1 MGRSERYSFPGATLS
16 GRFRCLVSFENLVE
30 RSKYNESRICEDIDQ
45 GAEHG
50 KTGFAHAG
58 IRGERVFTDKVSG
71 KNQERPELRKMM
83 DFVREGD
90 SLTVESISRFARN
103 TRDLLDLTATLDA
116 KGVQFISRKENI
128 DTSTAA
134 GKFMLAVFGALAELE
149 RDNILERQAEGIAI
163 AKAEG
168 RMTGRPKK
176 AVDTF
181 EGVYLNV
188 KEGKLSASAGAKQL
202 GISRSTWY
210 RKVREYEDDPFVDL

>member
-1 MGRSERYSFPGATLS
+1 
-16 GRFRCLVSFENLVE
+16 
-30 RSKYNESRICEDIDQ
+30 
-45 GAEHG
+45 
-50 KTGFAHAG
+50 
-58 IRGERVFTDKVSG
+58 
-71 KNQERPELRKMM
+71 MM

-90 SLTVESISRFARN
+90 SLTVESISRVARN

-134 GKFMLAVFGALAELE
+134 GKFMLAVFGPLAELE

-188 KEGKLSASAGAKQL
+188 KEGRLSASAGAKQL
-202 GISRSTWY
+202 GISRSTWN
-210 RKVREYEDDPFVDL
+210 RKVKNFVGCWCMDKWRYHKSSKYTQILGI

>member
-1 MGRSERYSFPGATLS
+1 MKVGYVRISTKEQNTARQDELMKGL
-16 GRFRCLVSFENLVE
+16 GVE
-30 RSKYNESRICEDIDQ
+30 KVY
-45 GAEHG
+45 
-50 KTGFAHAG
+50 
-58 IRGERVFTDKVSG
+58 TDRMSG
-71 KNQERPELRKMM
+71 KNTERPELRKMM

-116 KGVQFISRKENI
+116 KGVQFISKKESI

-168 RMTGRPKK
+168 RMTGR
-176 AVDTF
+176 
-181 EGVYLNV
+181 
-188 KEGKLSASAGAKQL
+188 L
-202 GISRSTWY
+202 GIEKCVNMRMT
-210 RKVREYEDDPFVDL
+210 RLLICKET

>member
-1 MGRSERYSFPGATLS
+1 MKVGYVRISTKEQNTARQDELMKGL
-16 GRFRCLVSFENLVE
+16 GVE
-30 RSKYNESRICEDIDQ
+30 KVY
-45 GAEHG
+45 
-50 KTGFAHAG
+50 
-58 IRGERVFTDKVSG
+58 TDRMSG
-71 KNQERPELRKMM
+71 KNTERPELRKMM

-116 KGVQFISRKENI
+116 KGVQFISKKESI

-188 KEGKLSASAGAKQL
+188 KEGRLSASAGAKQL